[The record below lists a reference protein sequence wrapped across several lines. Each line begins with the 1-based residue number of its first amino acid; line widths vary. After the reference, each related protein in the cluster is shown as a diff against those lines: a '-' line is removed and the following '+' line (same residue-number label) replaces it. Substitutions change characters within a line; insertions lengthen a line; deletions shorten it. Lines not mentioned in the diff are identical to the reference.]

1 MIEFRSVSKVFGKI
15 VALRDVSFKIE
26 DGEFVFIVGP
36 SGAGKTTLFRLLVRE
51 FLPTTGKIFIDN
63 QDITTIPRS
72 KVPDL
77 RQRIGLVFQDYRLIY
92 DRTISENVE
101 VALAISS
108 VPKKEWKSR
117 IDHVLR
123 LVGLNDR
130 ANLFPSQLSGG
141 ELQRAALAR
150 AVVINPS
157 IIFADEPTGNLDW
170 ETSMT
175 IVDLLVKINNEGK
188 TILVTTHNKALL
200 EKMKKRVIE
209 LKDGRI
215 NKDYIHK

>member
-15 VALRDVSFKIE
+15 VALRDISFKIE

-63 QDITTIPRS
+63 HDITTIPRS

-117 IDHVLR
+117 IDHVLK
-123 LVGLNDR
+123 LVGLSDR